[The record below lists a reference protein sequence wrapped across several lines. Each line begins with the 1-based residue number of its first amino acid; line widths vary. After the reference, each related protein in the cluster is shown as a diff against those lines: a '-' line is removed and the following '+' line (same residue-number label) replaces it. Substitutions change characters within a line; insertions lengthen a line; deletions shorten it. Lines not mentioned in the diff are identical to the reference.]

1 MTTRRP
7 VLIIVFAAALLGLV
21 VAARQPRADDGLP
34 GGGPS
39 GLEAAQ
45 LDPPDT
51 RDSTWHCVGGT
62 AHGGGPAVMSVVVV
76 NIGGIARRGSITWY
90 PSDGASPVVSDIGI
104 EGYRSE
110 VFSVPSEVTG
120 PYVSATVE
128 LDGGDV
134 AVEHTV
140 NGPRGSGA
148 SPCASEPSA
157 RWYLANGSTS
167 RDASELLLV
176 FNPSSGDAVVDMTF
190 ATNEG
195 SDAPASLQGLPVAPR
210 SMKVIDLGERRRDLI
225 STSVSARTGQV
236 VVERLQSFD
245 GSAGR
250 VGLSLMPAAPGSARL
265 WSFPQG
271 FYDGSTSER
280 WHIYNPG
287 EREAQVS
294 IEITP
299 DDPTLLPEPI
309 DLVIPPGARTT
320 VVAAEQARVPAGVG
334 YSSQV
339 RSLNDVPVVAEREV
353 DGRSPTPPR
362 GWSSDPG
369 APRPAS
375 KWVFAFGESSDALRE
390 TLVVA
395 NPGNTAVQF
404 SVFTLE
410 GGVKSPLSALQD
422 QELKPAA
429 RVVIGLGDLIRLSP
443 LPLIV
448 EATAP
453 VVVERQVASSSG
465 VGLGW
470 VMGIPSP

>member
-1 MTTRRP
+1 
-7 VLIIVFAAALLGLV
+7 
-21 VAARQPRADDGLP
+21 
-34 GGGPS
+34 
-39 GLEAAQ
+39 
-45 LDPPDT
+45 
-51 RDSTWHCVGGT
+51 
-62 AHGGGPAVMSVVVV
+62 MSVVVV
-76 NIGGIARRGSITWY
+76 NIGGTPRRGSITWY
-90 PSDGASPVVSDIGI
+90 SSDGAAPIVSDVGV
-104 EGYRSE
+104 EGYRSK
-110 VFSVPSEVTG
+110 VFPVPSEVTG
-120 PYVSATVE
+120 PYVAATVE

-140 NGPRGSGA
+140 TGPRGSGA
-148 SPCASEPSA
+148 SPCASDPSPQ
-157 RWYLANGSTS
+157 WYLANGSTA

-176 FNPSSGDAVVDMTF
+176 FNPFSGDAVVDMTF
-190 ATNEG
+190 ATDEG

-210 SMKVIDLGERRRDLI
+210 STKVIDLGERRRDLI
-225 STSVSARTGQV
+225 STSVRARTGQV

-250 VGLSLMPAAPGSARL
+250 VGLSLMPAAPGTARQ
-265 WSFPQG
+265 WYFPRG
-271 FYDGSTSER
+271 LHDGSTSER

-294 IEITP
+294 IEITS

-309 DLVIPPGARTT
+309 DLVIPPAARTT
-320 VVAAEQARVPAGVG
+320 VVASEQARVPAGMG

-362 GWSSDPG
+362 GWSSDLG
-369 APRPAS
+369 APRRAS
-375 KWVFAFGESSDALRE
+375 TWVFPFGESSEAQRE

-395 NPGNTAVQF
+395 NPGNTVAHF

-422 QELKPAA
+422 QEMKPAA
-429 RVVIGLGDLIRLSP
+429 RVVVGFWDVIRLSP

-453 VVVERQVASSSG
+453 VVVERQVVSTAG
-465 VGLGW
+465 VGSGW
-470 VMGIPSP
+470 VMGVPSP